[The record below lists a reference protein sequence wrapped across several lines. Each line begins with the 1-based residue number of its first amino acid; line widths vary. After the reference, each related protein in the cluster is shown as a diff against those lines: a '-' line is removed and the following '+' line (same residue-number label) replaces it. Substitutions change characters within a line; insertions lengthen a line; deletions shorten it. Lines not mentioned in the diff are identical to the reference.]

1 MRSLGIDI
9 GGSSIK
15 VALKDGQA
23 VRTARSVAYTR
34 PSRETLIEAFAG
46 AINTLGESVDPS
58 IPVGLCVP
66 GKQSE
71 TGDRVVLSL
80 NLPCLNDWGFEDL
93 LRSMLGSIP
102 ERHRVVSDIHAT
114 AADLGASSASVGRV
128 AVIAIG
134 TGVGFTMMEDG
145 QILSIGSRG
154 VGHLGQLDV
163 GRCGQDD
170 RYDASGA
177 RNSLESYVGIR
188 AIRERVGSEDEDVLL
203 SHVRGMCG
211 DDPLLLALVRALRT
225 IHAIHAPD
233 TIILVGGVGIALQ
246 PHHDL
251 IVRLVNDWLTP
262 LAVPDW
268 QLLFGESLYYA
279 ASGAARL
286 ALD

>member
-23 VRTARSVAYTR
+23 VRTARSVGYTC

-58 IPVGLCVP
+58 IPVGLCLP

-102 ERHRVVSDIHAT
+102 ERYRVVSDIQAT

-163 GRCGQDD
+163 GPCGQDD
-170 RYDASGA
+170 RFDASGA

-233 TIILVGGVGIALQ
+233 TIILAGGVGIALQ
-246 PHHDL
+246 LHHDL
-251 IVRLVNDWLTP
+251 IVRLVSDGLTP

-268 QLLFGESLYYA
+268 QLLFGESLFHA
-279 ASGAARL
+279 ASGAARF
-286 ALD
+286 ASD